1 MREACVHKCL
11 TCDVGTKWHQSTLN
25 VFSFFVLSAIDIF
38 FCAALSGERREVGEW
53 SLNSVSENN
62 SLLDFGA
69 FNSQC
74 ADKKFLAVKWDWF
87 FFFGK
92 FPWVNKVFIIIVRT
106 RGNLTPV
113 NFSSSFLFG
122 VFQCGKETSCC
133 RRRVYQYEMDEWHAT
148 SGMKKIFQY
157 FLRQNTPT
165 EPKRCQTRQTYES
178 KSI

>member
-1 MREACVHKCL
+1 MC
-11 TCDVGTKWHQSTLN
+11 
-25 VFSFFVLSAIDIF
+25 FLSSSYQQLIFF
-38 FCAALSGERREVGEW
+38 FCAALSGERREVGER

-74 ADKKFLAVKWDWF
+74 ADKKFLDVKWDW

-113 NFSSSFLFG
+113 NFSSSFLFD
-122 VFQCGKETSCC
+122 VFPCGEETSCC
-133 RRRVYQYEMDEWHAT
+133 RRRVYINKRWMSDMRQAWWRRFFSLFCDKTHRLSREDAKPDRHTNQNQY
-148 SGMKKIFQY
+148 
-157 FLRQNTPT
+157 R
-165 EPKRCQTRQTYES
+165 ES
-178 KSI
+178 DDN